1 MNAGPRTPGVEVE
14 LQIACRAR
22 DVPAAAEIE
31 RMVEDTLRQAGRS
44 SGRFALVVRVVDER
58 ESRALNYR
66 FRQQDRPTNVLSF
79 PADPEFA
86 ADPEGDGTLFLGDLA
101 VCAPVLE
108 REAAAQGK
116 RPADHWAHLLVH
128 GTLHLLGFDHQAD
141 DEAAAMESLER
152 RILAARGIAD
162 PYA

>member
-1 MNAGPRTPGVEVE
+1 MSAGPRTPGVEVE

-22 DVPAAAEIE
+22 GIPAAGEIE
-31 RMVEDTLRQAGRS
+31 RMLEDTLRQAGRPG
-44 SGRFALVVRVVDER
+44 GRFGMVVRIVDER

-79 PADPEFA
+79 PADAEFA
-86 ADPEGDGTLFLGDLA
+86 ADPEAEGRLFLGDLA

-128 GTLHLLGFDHQAD
+128 GTLHLLGFDHQTD
-141 DEAAAMESLER
+141 DEAAAMEGLER